1 MPKQSKFN
9 WATEIALLGSGLLTA
24 LATSGLS
31 PVLPKIESAYAGEPN
46 AAFLTKAIV
55 TIVGIAM
62 IVASPLVGTFAH
74 YFGRRRVL
82 IWSYA
87 IFTVAGIGGAF
98 LDSLPGIVAS
108 RFLVGVG
115 GAAAVIVSITLIGDM
130 FQGRARE
137 RRIGANQAIGSLLL
151 SGLMPVAGLLGDIAW
166 RLAFAI
172 HLIALPLLAA
182 AVISPRLRE
191 FDRAPALSK
200 ERASWPIRPLIG
212 LAILSLFAGSITY
225 SVTVFAPFQLRDLG
239 IPGARVAGE
248 MISLTVFASVVTSFA
263 FGELRRWLSSMSVF
277 FVAFTAWAVGFVSLA
292 EASALPQFAL
302 GMTVIGIGGGL
313 VGTNVFSVAGTLGPE
328 TTRSRNIGIVKGIY
342 YAGAFVGPSLLQ
354 LVSQRYLAVGAIVT
368 LAGVAAVLAAASL
381 IAAIIGPAIS
391 LTAEPAAA
399 SADRQVL

>member
-1 MPKQSKFN
+1 MSA
-9 WATEIALLGSGLLTA
+9 AT
-24 LATSGLS
+24 
-31 PVLPKIESAYAGEPN
+31 
-46 AAFLTKAIV
+46 
-55 TIVGIAM
+55 
-62 IVASPLVGTFAH
+62 
-74 YFGRRRVL
+74 
-82 IWSYA
+82 
-87 IFTVAGIGGAF
+87 
-98 LDSLPGIVAS
+98 AS
-108 RFLVGVG
+108 R
-115 GAAAVIVSITLIGDM
+115 
-130 FQGRARE
+130 
-137 RRIGANQAIGSLLL
+137 

-313 VGTNVFSVAGTLGPE
+313 VGPNVFSVAGTLGPE